1 LPITTTLV
9 PRSTPIAVLGAGS
22 WGTALAL
29 HLARLGNDTRLW
41 GRNADEMQ
49 KLQSARE
56 NARYLP
62 GIRFPDTL
70 SATAD
75 LAQAL
80 QDVRD
85 IMVAV
90 PSHAFR
96 ASLQLLKPLTAS
108 NVRIVWATKGFEHGA
123 QALLSSV
130 VTDEFS
136 ASTPQAVLSGPSF
149 AKELAAGLPT
159 AITLAANDIAFRTEL
174 ATRLHS
180 DRFRVYLSDDMIGVQ
195 VGGAVKNVL
204 AVGAGMC
211 DGLGFGANART
222 ALITRGLAEIT
233 RLGLALG
240 GKSETFYGMAGLGD
254 LILTCTDNQS
264 RNRRFG
270 LALGQGKTPA
280 QAQAEIGQVVE
291 AASNAEEVVLLARKL
306 GIEMPISEQIYRILH
321 DGIDPRVAAKEL
333 LMREMRDESTS

>member
-1 LPITTTLV
+1 M

-41 GRNADEMQ
+41 GRDTAAMAAMQ
-49 KLQSARE
+49 RDRV

-62 GIRFPDTL
+62 GISFADSLT
-70 SATAD
+70 ATAN
-75 LAQAL
+75 LAQAVAG
-80 QDVRD
+80 VRD
-85 IMVAV
+85 VLVAV

-96 ASLQLLKPLTAS
+96 QTLQQLKPLVS
-108 NVRIVWATKGFEHGA
+108 LNVRLVWATKGFEHGA

-130 VTDEFS
+130 VSDEFS
-136 ASTPQAVLSGPSF
+136 TDTPQAVLSGPSF

-159 AITLAANDIAFRTEL
+159 AITLAANNDEFRHEL
-174 ATRLHS
+174 AARLHS
-180 DRFRVYLSDDMIGVQ
+180 DRFRVYLSDDLIGVQ
-195 VGGAVKNVL
+195 IGGAVKNVL

-240 GKSETFYGMAGLGD
+240 GKPETFYGMAGLGD

-270 LALGQGKTPA
+270 IALGQGKTAA

-291 AASNAEEVVLLARKL
+291 AASNAEEVVLLARRL
-306 GIEMPISEQIYRILH
+306 GIEMPISEQIHRILH
-321 DGIDPRVAAKEL
+321 EGVDPRAAAKEL
-333 LMREMRDESTS
+333 LNREMRDEGQR

>member
-1 LPITTTLV
+1 M

-41 GRNADEMQ
+41 GRNPDELQHMQ
-49 KLQSARE
+49 QVRE
-56 NARYLP
+56 NRRYLP
-62 GIRFPDTL
+62 GIPFPASLT
-70 SATAD
+70 ATAD
-75 LAQAL
+75 LDVAL
-80 QDVRD
+80 AGVRD
-85 IMVAV
+85 ILIAV

-96 ASLQLLKPLTAS
+96 STLRAIKPRVSTD
-108 NVRIVWATKGFEHGA
+108 VRLVWATKGFEHGA
-123 QALLSSV
+123 QALLSTV

-136 ASTPQAVLSGPSF
+136 ADLPQAVLSGPSF

-159 AITLAANDIAFRTEL
+159 AITLAANQSEFRQSL
-174 ATRLHS
+174 AERLHS
-180 DRFRVYLSDDMIGVQ
+180 DRFRVYLSDDLIGVQ

-204 AVGAGMC
+204 AVGAGIC

-240 GKSETFYGMAGLGD
+240 GKPETFYGMAGLGD

-270 LALGQGKTPA
+270 LALGQGKTAA

-291 AASNAEEVVLLARKL
+291 AASNAEEVVLLAQKL
-306 GIEMPISEQIYRILH
+306 GIEMPISQQIYRILNE
-321 DGIDPRVAAKEL
+321 GVDPQLAAKEL
-333 LMREMRDESTS
+333 LMREMRDEATS

>member
-1 LPITTTLV
+1 M

-41 GRNADEMQ
+41 GRDAAAMAAMQ
-49 KLQSARE
+49 GDRV

-62 GIRFPDTL
+62 GIAFPDTL
-70 SATAD
+70 TATAD

-80 QDVRD
+80 AGVRD
-85 IMVAV
+85 VLVAV

-96 ASLQLLKPLTAS
+96 QALQQLKSLVPAD
-108 NVRIVWATKGFEHGA
+108 VRIVWATKGFEHGA

-130 VTDEFS
+130 VADEFS
-136 ASTPQAVLSGPSF
+136 TTTPQAALSGPSF

-159 AITLAANDIAFRTEL
+159 AITLAANNDNFRQEL
-174 ATRLHS
+174 AARLHS
-180 DRFRVYLSDDMIGVQ
+180 DRFRVYLSDDLIGVQ
-195 VGGAVKNVL
+195 IGGAVKNVL

-240 GKSETFYGMAGLGD
+240 GKPETFYGMAGLGD

-270 LALGQGKTPA
+270 IALGQGKTAA

-291 AASNAEEVVLLARKL
+291 AASNAEEVVLLARRL
-306 GIEMPISEQIYRILH
+306 GIEMPISEQIHRILH

-333 LMREMRDESTS
+333 LNREMRDEGQR

>member
-1 LPITTTLV
+1 M

-41 GRNADEMQ
+41 GRNAEEMH
-49 KLQSARE
+49 KLQSTRE

-62 GIRFPDTL
+62 GIPFPETL
-70 SATAD
+70 TATAD
-75 LAQAL
+75 LQAAL
-80 QDVRD
+80 NGVRD
-85 IMVAV
+85 VMVAV

-96 ASLQLLKPLTAS
+96 ATLRLFKPLVTAD
-108 NVRIVWATKGFEHGA
+108 VRIVWATKGFEHGA

-130 VTDEFS
+130 VCDEF
-136 ASTPQAVLSGPSF
+136 AANTPQAVLSGPSF

-159 AITLAANDIAFRTEL
+159 AITLAANDNTFLTEL

-240 GKSETFYGMAGLGD
+240 GKPETFYGMAGLGD

-270 LALGQGKTPA
+270 LALGQGKSPA

-321 DGIDPRVAAKEL
+321 DGLDPRTAAKEL
-333 LMREMRDESTS
+333 LMREMRDESAN

>member
-1 LPITTTLV
+1 M

-41 GRNADEMQ
+41 GRNADELQQMQ
-49 KLQSARE
+49 SQRE
-56 NARYLP
+56 NTRYLP
-62 GIRFPDTL
+62 DIPFPDTL
-70 SATAD
+70 TATSD
-75 LAQAL
+75 LARAL
-80 QDVRD
+80 NDVRD
-85 IMVAV
+85 VLIAV

-96 ASLQLLKPLTAS
+96 SSLQALKPFVGS
-108 NVRIVWATKGFEHGA
+108 DVRIVWATKGFEHGA
-123 QALLSSV
+123 QALLSTV
-130 VTDEFS
+130 VSDEFTS
-136 ASTPQAVLSGPSF
+136 ETPQAVLSGPSF

-159 AITLAANDIAFRTEL
+159 AITLAANDAEFRNAL
-174 ATRLHS
+174 AQRLHS

-270 LALGQGKTPA
+270 LALGQGKSPA
-280 QAQAEIGQVVE
+280 KAQAEIGQVVE

-321 DGIDPRVAAKEL
+321 EGVDPRVAAKEL
-333 LMREMRDESTS
+333 LMREMRDESAG

>member
-1 LPITTTLV
+1 M
-9 PRSTPIAVLGAGS
+9 PRSTPISVLGAGS

-41 GRNADEMQ
+41 GRNADELQQMQ
-49 KLQSARE
+49 TQRE
-56 NARYLP
+56 NTRYLP
-62 GIRFPDTL
+62 GIPFPDTL
-70 SATAD
+70 TATGD
-75 LAQAL
+75 LARAL
-80 QDVRD
+80 NGVRD
-85 IMVAV
+85 VLIAV

-96 ASLQLLKPLTAS
+96 SSLQALKPFVGS
-108 NVRIVWATKGFEHGA
+108 DVRIVWATKGFEHGA
-123 QALLSSV
+123 QALLSTV
-130 VTDEFS
+130 VSDEFTS
-136 ASTPQAVLSGPSF
+136 ETPQAVLSGPSF

-159 AITLAANDIAFRTEL
+159 AITLAANDTEFRNAL
-174 ATRLHS
+174 AQRLHS

-240 GKSETFYGMAGLGD
+240 GKLETFYGMAGLGD

-270 LALGQGKTPA
+270 LALGQGKSPA

-321 DGIDPRVAAKEL
+321 EGIDPRVAAKEL
-333 LMREMRDESTS
+333 LMREMRDESAG

>member
-1 LPITTTLV
+1 M
-9 PRSTPIAVLGAGS
+9 PRTTPIAVLGAGS

-49 KLQSARE
+49 RMQRE
-56 NARYLP
+56 RQNSRYLP
-62 GIRFPDTL
+62 GMPFPDTL
-70 SATAD
+70 IATNE
-75 LAQAL
+75 LAVAL
-80 QDVRD
+80 RDVRD
-85 IMVAV
+85 VLIAV

-96 ASLQLLKPLTAS
+96 ATLRAIKPFVTEQ
-108 NVRIVWATKGFEHGA
+108 VRIVWATKGFEHGA
-123 QALLSSV
+123 QALLSTV
-130 VTDEFS
+130 VSDEFGNGT
-136 ASTPQAVLSGPSF
+136 AQAVLSGPSF

-159 AITLAANDIAFRTEL
+159 AIALAANNNAFRESL
-174 ATRLHS
+174 AERLHS
-180 DRFRVYLSDDMIGVQ
+180 DRFRVYLSDDLIGVQ

-240 GKSETFYGMAGLGD
+240 GKLETFYGMAGLGD

-270 LALGQGKTPA
+270 LALGQGKSA
-280 QAQAEIGQVVE
+280 VQAQAEIGQVVE
-291 AASNAEEVVLLARKL
+291 AASNAEEVVLLAHKL

-321 DGIDPRVAAKEL
+321 EGVDPRVAAKEL
-333 LMREMRDESTS
+333 LMREMRDESTN

>member
-1 LPITTTLV
+1 M

-41 GRNADEMQ
+41 GRNADELQQMQ
-49 KLQSARE
+49 NQRE

-62 GIRFPDTL
+62 GISFPDTL
-70 SATAD
+70 TATSD
-75 LAQAL
+75 LAHAL
-80 QDVRD
+80 NGVRD
-85 IMVAV
+85 VLIAV

-96 ASLQLLKPLTAS
+96 NSLRALKPFVGAD
-108 NVRIVWATKGFEHGA
+108 VRIVWATKGFEHGA
-123 QALLSSV
+123 QALLSTV
-130 VTDEFS
+130 VSDEFTS
-136 ASTPQAVLSGPSF
+136 ETPQAVLSGPSF

-159 AITLAANDIAFRTEL
+159 AITLAANDGEFRNAL
-174 ATRLHS
+174 AQRLHS

-240 GKSETFYGMAGLGD
+240 GKLETFYGMAGLGD

-270 LALGQGKTPA
+270 LALGQGKSPT

-321 DGIDPRVAAKEL
+321 EGVDPRVAAKEL
-333 LMREMRDESTS
+333 LMREMRDESAT

>member
-1 LPITTTLV
+1 M

-41 GRNADEMQ
+41 GRNVDELQQMQ
-49 KLQSARE
+49 TQRE
-56 NARYLP
+56 NTRYLP
-62 GIRFPDTL
+62 GIPFPDTL
-70 SATAD
+70 TATSD
-75 LAQAL
+75 LARAL
-80 QDVRD
+80 NGVRD
-85 IMVAV
+85 VLIAV

-96 ASLQLLKPLTAS
+96 SSLQTLKPFVGS
-108 NVRIVWATKGFEHGA
+108 DVRIVWATKGFEHGA
-123 QALLSSV
+123 QALLSTV
-130 VTDEFS
+130 VSDEFTS
-136 ASTPQAVLSGPSF
+136 ETPQAVLSGPSF

-159 AITLAANDIAFRTEL
+159 AITLAANDAEFRNAL
-174 ATRLHS
+174 AQRLHS

-240 GKSETFYGMAGLGD
+240 GKLETFYGMAGLGD

-270 LALGQGKTPA
+270 LALGQGKSPA

-321 DGIDPRVAAKEL
+321 EGIDPRVAAKEL
-333 LMREMRDESTS
+333 LMREMRDESAG

>member
-1 LPITTTLV
+1 M
-9 PRSTPIAVLGAGS
+9 PRTTPIAVLGAGS

-41 GRNADEMQ
+41 GRNVDELRQMQ
-49 KLQSARE
+49 SKRE
-56 NARYLP
+56 NSRYLP
-62 GIRFPDTL
+62 GIPFPDALTATSDLTL
-70 SATAD
+70 
-75 LAQAL
+75 AL
-80 QDVRD
+80 QGVRD
-85 IMVAV
+85 VLVAV

-96 ASLQLLKPLTAS
+96 ANLRAFKPLLQGP
-108 NVRIVWATKGFEHGA
+108 VRIVWATKGFEHGA
-123 QALLSSV
+123 QALLSTV
-130 VTDEFS
+130 VSDEFS
-136 ASTPQAVLSGPSF
+136 ADTPQAVLSGPSF

-159 AITLAANDIAFRTEL
+159 AITLAANNGEFRHDL
-174 ATRLHS
+174 AQRLHS

-240 GKSETFYGMAGLGD
+240 GKLETFYGMAGLGD

-270 LALGQGKTPA
+270 LALGQGKTAA

-291 AASNAEEVVLLARKL
+291 AASNAEEVVHLARKL

-321 DGIDPRVAAKEL
+321 EGVDPRVAAKEL
-333 LMREMRDESTS
+333 LMREMRDESTG

>member
-1 LPITTTLV
+1 M

-41 GRNADEMQ
+41 GRNVDELQQMQ
-49 KLQSARE
+49 TQRE
-56 NARYLP
+56 NTRYLP
-62 GIRFPDTL
+62 GIPFPDTL
-70 SATAD
+70 TATGD
-75 LAQAL
+75 LARAL
-80 QDVRD
+80 NGVRD
-85 IMVAV
+85 VLIAV

-96 ASLQLLKPLTAS
+96 SSLQALKPFVGS
-108 NVRIVWATKGFEHGA
+108 DVRIVWATKGFEHGA
-123 QALLSSV
+123 QALLSTV
-130 VTDEFS
+130 VSDEFTS
-136 ASTPQAVLSGPSF
+136 ETPQAVLSGPSF

-159 AITLAANDIAFRTEL
+159 AITLAANDAEFRNAL
-174 ATRLHS
+174 AQRLHS

-240 GKSETFYGMAGLGD
+240 GKLETFYGMAGLGD

-270 LALGQGKTPA
+270 LALGQGKSPA

-321 DGIDPRVAAKEL
+321 EGIDPRVAAKEL
-333 LMREMRDESTS
+333 LMREMRDESAG

>member
-1 LPITTTLV
+1 M
-9 PRSTPIAVLGAGS
+9 PRTTPIAVLGAGS

-41 GRNADEMQ
+41 GRNADDMQ
-49 KLQSARE
+49 RMQQQRQNS
-56 NARYLP
+56 RYLP
-62 GIRFPDTL
+62 GIPFPETL
-70 SATAD
+70 TATGD
-75 LAQAL
+75 LAL
-80 QDVRD
+80 SLRDVRD
-85 IMVAV
+85 VLIAV

-96 ASLQLLKPLTAS
+96 ATLRAIKPMVS
-108 NVRIVWATKGFEHGA
+108 EQVRIVWATKGFEHGA
-123 QALLSSV
+123 QALLSTV
-130 VTDEFS
+130 VSDEF
-136 ASTPQAVLSGPSF
+136 ANATPQAVLSGPSF

-159 AITLAANDIAFRTEL
+159 AITLAANNPEFRHAL
-174 ATRLHS
+174 AERLHS

-240 GKSETFYGMAGLGD
+240 GKLETFYGMAGLGD

-270 LALGQGKTPA
+270 LALGQGKTA
-280 QAQAEIGQVVE
+280 AEAQAEIGQVVE

-321 DGIDPRVAAKEL
+321 DGVDPRTAAKEL
-333 LMREMRDESTS
+333 LMREMRDESAS

>member
-1 LPITTTLV
+1 M
-9 PRSTPIAVLGAGS
+9 PRTTPIAVLGAGS

-41 GRNADEMQ
+41 GRNPAELQAMQ
-49 KLQSARE
+49 QARE
-56 NARYLP
+56 NRRYLP
-62 GIRFPDTL
+62 GIPFPDSLT
-70 SATAD
+70 ATAD
-75 LAQAL
+75 LGRAL
-80 QDVRD
+80 DGVRD
-85 IMVAV
+85 ILIAV

-96 ASLQLLKPLTAS
+96 TTLQAIKPHVAANARL
-108 NVRIVWATKGFEHGA
+108 VWATKGFEHGA
-123 QALLSSV
+123 QALLSTV

-136 ASTPQAVLSGPSF
+136 ADLPQAVLSGPSF

-159 AITLAANDIAFRTEL
+159 AITLAANQNAFRQEL
-174 ATRLHS
+174 AERLHS

-204 AVGAGMC
+204 AVGAGIC

-240 GKSETFYGMAGLGD
+240 GKPETFYGMAGLGD

-270 LALGQGKTPA
+270 LALGQGKTAA

-291 AASNAEEVVLLARKL
+291 AASNAEEVVLLAHKL
-306 GIEMPISEQIYRILH
+306 GIEMPISEQIFRILNE
-321 DGIDPRVAAKEL
+321 GVDPRLAAKEL
-333 LMREMRDESTS
+333 LMREMRDESAN

>member
-1 LPITTTLV
+1 M

-41 GRNADEMQ
+41 GRNADEMH

-62 GIRFPDTL
+62 GIPFPDTL

-75 LAQAL
+75 LALAL
-80 QDVRD
+80 HDVRD
-85 IMVAV
+85 VMVAV

-159 AITLAANDIAFRTEL
+159 AITLAANDITFRTEL

-240 GKSETFYGMAGLGD
+240 GKPETFYGMAGLGD

-333 LMREMRDESTS
+333 LMREMRDESSS

>member
-1 LPITTTLV
+1 M

-41 GRNADEMQ
+41 GRDANAMATMQ
-49 KLQSARE
+49 CDRV

-62 GIRFPDTL
+62 GIPFPDTL
-70 SATAD
+70 TATAD

-80 QDVRD
+80 TGVRD
-85 IMVAV
+85 VLVAV

-96 ASLQLLKPLTAS
+96 QTLQQLKPLVPPT
-108 NVRIVWATKGFEHGA
+108 VRLVWATKGFEHGA

-130 VTDEFS
+130 VSDEF
-136 ASTPQAVLSGPSF
+136 AANTPQAVLSGPSF

-159 AITLAANDIAFRTEL
+159 AITLAANNDEFRREL
-174 ATRLHS
+174 AARLHS
-180 DRFRVYLSDDMIGVQ
+180 DRFRVYLSDDVIGVQ
-195 VGGAVKNVL
+195 IGGAVKNVL

-270 LALGQGKTPA
+270 IALGQGKTPQ

-291 AASNAEEVVLLARKL
+291 AASNAEEVVLLARRL

-321 DGIDPRVAAKEL
+321 EGIDPRVAAKEL
-333 LMREMRDESTS
+333 LTREMRDEGQR

>member
-1 LPITTTLV
+1 M
-9 PRSTPIAVLGAGS
+9 PRTTPIAVLGAGS

-41 GRNADEMQ
+41 GRNPDELQRMQ
-49 KLQSARE
+49 QQRQNS
-56 NARYLP
+56 RYLP
-62 GIRFPDTL
+62 GIPFPDTL
-70 SATAD
+70 TATSD
-75 LAQAL
+75 LALAL
-80 QDVRD
+80 RDVRD
-85 IMVAV
+85 VLIAV

-96 ASLQLLKPLTAS
+96 ATLRAIKPFVTGQ
-108 NVRIVWATKGFEHGA
+108 VRIVWATKGFEHGA
-123 QALLSSV
+123 QALLSTV
-130 VTDEFS
+130 VSDEFRNDT
-136 ASTPQAVLSGPSF
+136 AQAVLSGPSF
-149 AKELAAGLPT
+149 AKELAASLPT
-159 AITLAANDIAFRTEL
+159 AITLAANDNEFRQDL
-174 ATRLHS
+174 AQRLHS
-180 DRFRVYLSDDMIGVQ
+180 DRFRVYLSDDLIGVQ

-233 RLGLALG
+233 RLGVALG
-240 GKSETFYGMAGLGD
+240 GKLETFYGMAGLGD

-270 LALGQGKTPA
+270 LALGQGKSAA

-321 DGIDPRVAAKEL
+321 EGIDPHIAAKEL
-333 LMREMRDESTS
+333 LMREMRDESTN